1 MRRWSVSEV
10 LLSGSSDQ
18 TNQTRR
24 EPVSAS
30 PSSSRDLRPC
40 LYKNKLKSD
49 LRFVVVQGVSVVV
62 VGGVGPVETLQ
73 PLLLLLHKVGVGAG
87 AGGGQ
92 PGQAAVGPWLIPG
105 GDGWRRRR
113 RSRARR
119 GDRSG
124 DLHRYGDGDGGRG
137 RGLRGDRNRDG
148 GHTGAVVGMVGGG
161 GVVLLLVV
169 VVLME

>member
-1 MRRWSVSEV
+1 MRR
-10 LLSGSSDQ
+10 LFIC
-18 TNQTRR
+18 
-24 EPVSAS
+24 EPVTRS
-30 PSSSRDLRPC
+30 PSSQNLRPC
-40 LYKNKLKSD
+40 LCKNKVKPD
-49 LRFVVVQGVSVVV
+49 LRFVVVQSVSVVV

-105 GDGWRRRR
+105 GDGRRRR
-113 RSRARR
+113 WSRARGR
-119 GDRSG
+119 DRSG
-124 DLHRYGDGDGGRG
+124 DLRRHGDGSWG
-137 RGLRGDRNRDG
+137 RGLRGDGDGDRDG

-161 GVVLLLVV
+161 VVLRLVVVV